1 MPESEAAL
9 SDIRV
14 LDLAGEAGQYCTK
27 LLADLGADVI
37 KIEPPGGDPVRALP
51 PHYQDNAEAS
61 LYWLNL
67 NTSKRSVTLN
77 LDDEGGRALFK
88 RLAATADIVVESFQP
103 GYLAGIGLGYE
114 DLSAL
119 KEDIIVT
126 SITGFGQE
134 GPHSQY
140 RAPDIVG
147 VAAGGVMWLAG
158 EPMDPPN
165 VPPWRQGYISA
176 SIVGAATSLIALFHR
191 DQSGE
196 GQHID
201 VSMQEALSLAQET
214 AMQTWDMLEAL
225 RCRTGSR
232 GIIPF
237 DVPGIGVYECSDGH
251 VFGYLGTPGGAP
263 WSEMLS
269 WMDEEG
275 MAEDLTGEPYKEFID
290 NLNLRFLTT
299 FTEDP
304 GAIAQKIQTM
314 THITGILRKF
324 TATKT
329 KWEMYEQGQGRR
341 LLWGIV
347 STPKDLAENPQLKAR
362 NWLTPVEHKE
372 LQTTLDYPGTPYR
385 LSETPWA
392 IHSRPPLVGEHNQQV
407 FGEELG
413 LSESEW
419 HELEGQGAV

>member
-9 SDIRV
+9 GDIRV

-77 LDDEGGRALFK
+77 LDGEGGRALFK

-103 GYLAGIGLGYE
+103 GYLAAIGLGYE

-140 RAPDIVG
+140 KAPDIVG

-176 SIVGAATSLIALFHR
+176 SIIGAATSLIALFHR

-251 VFGYLGTPGGAP
+251 VFGYLGTPGGAA

-299 FTEDP
+299 LTVEP
-304 GAIAQKIQTM
+304 AALSEKIQKM
-314 THITGILRKF
+314 GHIASVLRKF

-329 KWEMYEQGQGRR
+329 KWGMYEQGQGRR

-362 NWLTPVEHKE
+362 NWLTPVEHAE
-372 LQTTLDYPGTPYR
+372 LKATLDYPGTPYR

-419 HELEGQGAV
+419 HELEAQGAV

>member
-1 MPESEAAL
+1 MTESESAL

-37 KIEPPGGDPVRALP
+37 KIEPPGGDPVRAMP
-51 PHYQDNAEAS
+51 PYYHDNAEAS

-88 RLAATADIVVESFQP
+88 RLAATADIIVESFQP
-103 GYLAGIGLGYE
+103 GYLSGLGLGYD
-114 DLSAL
+114 DLAAIKSDVIL
-119 KEDIIVT
+119 T
-126 SITGFGQE
+126 SITGFGQD
-134 GPHSQY
+134 GPHAHY
-140 RAPDIVG
+140 KAPDIVG

-158 EPMDPPN
+158 EPADPPN

-176 SIVGAATSLIALFHR
+176 SIIGAASSLIALFHR

-201 VSMQEALSLAQET
+201 VSMQEALSIAQET
-214 AMQTWDMLEAL
+214 AMQTWDLMEAL
-225 RCRTGSR
+225 RCQAGSR

-237 DVPGIGVYECSDGH
+237 EVPGIGIYECSDGH
-251 VFGYLGTPGGAP
+251 VFGYVGAPGGAV
-263 WSEMLS
+263 WSELLA
-269 WMDEEG
+269 WMAEEG
-275 MAEDLTGEPYKEFID
+275 MAEDLTEEPYKEFID

-304 GAIAQKIQTM
+304 AAISQKIQTM
-314 THITGILRKF
+314 GHIAGVLRKF

-347 STPKDLAENPQLKAR
+347 STPRDLAENPQLKAR
-362 NWLTPVEHKE
+362 KWLTPVQHPE
-372 LQTTLDYPGTPYR
+372 LDATLDYPGTPYR

-392 IHSRPPLVGEHNQQV
+392 IHARPPLVGEHNQQV

-413 LSESEW
+413 VGESEW
-419 HELEGQGAV
+419 HELEAQGAV